1 MQLCYRGVS
10 YEYEATPVEILEG
23 EVGGKY
29 WGLPWRH
36 TQVKLN
42 KGLTAQPTYEL
53 YYRGVT
59 PQRQQANNQPKRIPV
74 TEPNSV
80 SSF

>member
-10 YEYEATPVEILEG
+10 YEYNPTSVETTKG

-29 WGLPWRH
+29 RGLPWQRTH
-36 TQVKLN
+36 VKLN
-42 KGLTAQPTYEL
+42 KGLRVQSSFDL

-59 PQRQQANNQPKRIPV
+59 PKQHSQPGRIPAI
-74 TEPNSV
+74 EPNSAT
-80 SSF
+80 SF

>member
-10 YEYEATPVEILEG
+10 YESNPTPVETIKG

-29 WGLPWRH
+29 RGLPWQH
-36 TQVKLN
+36 THVKLN
-42 KGLTAQPTYEL
+42 KGLRVQPSYEL

-59 PQRQQANNQPKRIPV
+59 PQRKQNNQPSGIPAAQ
-74 TEPNSV
+74 PNSM
-80 SSF
+80 SIF

>member
-10 YEYEATPVEILEG
+10 YDYNPTSVETFEG

-29 WGLPWRH
+29 RGLPWRH
-36 TQVKLN
+36 THLKLH
-42 KGLTAQPTYEL
+42 KGLGIKPIFDL

-59 PQRQQANNQPKRIPV
+59 PKRKQDSQPSGIPV
-74 TEPNSV
+74 TEPNTAG
-80 SSF
+80 SF

>member
-10 YEYEATPVEILEG
+10 YEYNPTSVETIKG

-29 WGLPWRH
+29 RGLPWQH
-36 TQVKLN
+36 IHVKLN
-42 KGLTAQPTYEL
+42 KGLRVQSSYEL

-59 PQRQQANNQPKRIPV
+59 PQRKQNNQPSGIPAPQ
-74 TEPNSV
+74 PNSL
-80 SSF
+80 SLF

>member
-1 MQLCYRGVS
+1 MRLSYRGVS
-10 YEYEATPVEILEG
+10 YESNPTPVEIIKG

-29 WGLPWRH
+29 RGLPWQH
-36 TQVKLN
+36 THVKLN
-42 KGLTAQPTYEL
+42 KGLRVQSSYDL

-59 PQRQQANNQPKRIPV
+59 PQRQQDSQPSGIPV